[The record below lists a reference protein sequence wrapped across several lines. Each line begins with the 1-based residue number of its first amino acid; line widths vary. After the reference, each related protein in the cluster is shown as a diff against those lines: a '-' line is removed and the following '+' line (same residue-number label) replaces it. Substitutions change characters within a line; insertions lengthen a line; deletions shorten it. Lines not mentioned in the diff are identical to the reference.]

1 MNNLEYKNIL
11 VITSLYPCDE
21 IRVTNNTS
29 VCHYFAKEWVKIG
42 YNVRVIFNYNVYPRF
57 FYPFMR
63 LFRKQ
68 MSNIFGV
75 SIQDVYV
82 GKHKRYEKDGIPV
95 DLIPIKKAR
104 PGAGFSDKVIEQQ
117 ETAIVSVLEKN
128 GFKPDFVLGHFTH
141 PNLELVIK
149 LKEHFGIKG
158 TIALHG
164 AETGYSETDAKLFNK
179 VDMVGY
185 RSYPTKWAFEKLY
198 GEKPFFMCP
207 SGVPE
212 EYITQ
217 PRNFIK
223 AVSEFIYV
231 GTFMRRKYASC
242 LVPAIAKSYGEAPYS
257 ITFVGDGDDKS
268 QIIKKAKQNQCSDR
282 IRFTGRLSRDE
293 IWQHLDKAEVF
304 IMISKIET
312 FGLVYLEAMARGC
325 IVVASKNEGMD
336 GIIENG
342 VNGFLCE
349 AGNEEELQSIV
360 ECIKSLTP
368 EQLCT
373 ISEESIRTARKYTD
387 HNVAE
392 DYIKAIDKY

>member
-1 MNNLEYKNIL
+1 MKNIL
-11 VITSLYPCDE
+11 LVTSLYPCDD
-21 IRVTNNTS
+21 IKITNNTS
-29 VCHYFAKEWVKIG
+29 VCHYFAREWQSMG
-42 YNVRVIFNYNVYPRF
+42 YNVRVIFNYNVYSRI

-82 GKHKRYEKDGIPV
+82 GEHSRYEKDGIIV
-95 DLIPIKKAR
+95 DRLPIFKTK
-104 PGAGFSDKVIEQQ
+104 PGGNFSDKVIEQQ
-117 ETAIVSVLEKN
+117 ELSIVELLEKD

-141 PNLELVIK
+141 PNLDLVVR
-149 LKEHFGIKG
+149 LKEKYHAKG

-164 AETGYSETDAKLFNK
+164 AENGYSEKDALLFQK

-185 RSYPTKWAFEKLY
+185 RSYPTKRAFESLY

-212 EYITQ
+212 MYITQ
-217 PRNFIK
+217 PRDFDRN
-223 AVSEFIYV
+223 VSKFIYV

-242 LVPAIAKSYGEAPYS
+242 LVPAIARTYKEELFS
-257 ITFVGDGDDKS
+257 ITFVGDGDDKG
-268 QIIKKAKQNQCSDR
+268 QIIKKADDNDCTEKVH
-282 IRFTGRLSRDE
+282 FTGRISRDE
-293 IWQHLDKAEVF
+293 IWKHLDTAEVF

-336 GIIENG
+336 GIIEDG

-349 AGNEEELQSIV
+349 AGNEDELQSIILR
-360 ECIKSLTP
+360 IKSLPP
-368 EQLCT
+368 ERLHA
-373 ISEESIRTARKYTD
+373 ISVESIKTAKKYTD
-387 HNVAE
+387 HNVAME
-392 DYIKAIDKY
+392 YIKAIDVNN